1 MSVSLINNLGSLASQ
16 TRLNAT
22 STKLNSTIQKLSSG
36 LRINNSGDDAA
47 GLSIANKF
55 RSDVAILTQGIR
67 NANDGAS
74 TLQIIDGGLNTI
86 SGLLDRAATLA
97 TQSASDTFTGDR
109 NTLQAEYGKI
119 LDEITRQAE
128 NIGLVQNG
136 RYNSTLA
143 TVIGGGTESFSATDS
158 NTGVSVDLSGAA
170 NRVDATNLGLTN
182 TNIGSFGKIGRV
194 GTTAADFRDTS
205 ASVTAETLTFQV
217 QQADGTLGTAF
228 TVSIAAGTTVAALA
242 SLNANSS
249 LQTAGITVSVNSQT
263 GSLEFNSGSLF
274 KIHSSAAA
282 AATNSG
288 ISAAIGDIQFSSN
301 GNNTTIT
308 AIANTAA
315 AAQTISLTL
324 ASTGEIVTL
333 SSGGGGAGTAEVNAD
348 NLEAAVNANQKLRDA
363 GIVAIRTADG
373 ATGGAAVRLV
383 SAKTSFTYT
392 IAEVAGGTVANRSL
406 GAPTVGTQTITAA
419 TDTGASGAKKALDS
433 LKTAIANLGKVQGV
447 VGTGQNRLQQAIELA
462 TSQIT
467 NFQSAES
474 RIRDADVT
482 AEASNL
488 ARLSVLQQAGVAALA
503 QANQSSQAVLSLLR
517 G

>member
-1 MSVSLINNLGSLASQ
+1 MAISLINNLGSLSSQ
-16 TRLNAT
+16 SRLNVTGA
-22 STKLNSTIQKLSSG
+22 KLNTTIQKLSSG

-55 RSDVAILTQGIR
+55 RSDVAILSQGVR

-86 SGLLDRAATLA
+86 SNLLDRASTLA

-109 NTLQAEYGKI
+109 NTLQLEYGKI
-119 LDEITRQAE
+119 LDEITRQAQ
-128 NIGLVQNG
+128 NVGLVQNG
-136 RYNSTLA
+136 RYNTSLA
-143 TVIGGGTESFSATDS
+143 TVIGGGSDSFAASNS
-158 NTGVSVDLSGAA
+158 NTSVAIDLSGAA
-170 NRVDATNLGLTN
+170 NRVDATSLGLTN
-182 TNIGSFGKIGRV
+182 TNIGSFGKVGRA

-217 QQADGTLGTAF
+217 QQTDGTLGTAF
-228 TVSIAAGTTVAALA
+228 TVAIGAGTTTAALA
-242 SLNANSS
+242 SLNSNAS
-249 LQTAGITVSVNSQT
+249 LQSAGITVSVNSTT

-274 KIHSSAAA
+274 KVHSSAAA

-288 ISAAIGDIQFSSN
+288 ISAAIGDIAFSSN

-308 AIANTAA
+308 ATGNTAA
-315 AAQTISLTL
+315 ANQTLALTL
-324 ASTGEIVTL
+324 ASTGEVVNVTVA
-333 SSGGGGAGTAEVNAD
+333 GGAAATAETNAD
-348 NLEAAVNANQKLRDA
+348 TLEAAINANQKLRDA
-363 GIVAIRTADG
+363 GVVAIRTANG
-373 ATGGAAVRLV
+373 ATGGAGVRIV

-392 IAEVAGGTVANRSL
+392 IAETSTAAAADRTL

-419 TDTGASGAKKALDS
+419 TDSGASGAKKSLDS
-433 LKTAIANLGKVQGV
+433 LKTAIANLGKVQGT

-467 NFQSAES
+467 NFQAAES

>member
-1 MSVSLINNLGSLASQ
+1 MAVSLINNLGSLASQ

-22 STKLNSTIQKLSSG
+22 GAKLNSTIQKLSSG

-55 RSDVAILTQGIR
+55 RSDVAILSQGVR

-86 SGLLDRAATLA
+86 SNLLDRAATLS

-119 LDEITRQAE
+119 LDEITRQAQS
-128 NIGLVQNG
+128 IGLVQNG
-136 RYNSTLA
+136 RYNASLA
-143 TVIGGGTESFSATDS
+143 TVIGGGSDSFAATNS
-158 NTGVSVDLSGAA
+158 NTSVSIDLSGAA
-170 NRVDATNLGLTN
+170 NRVDSTSLGLTN
-182 TNIGSFGKIGRV
+182 TNIGSFGKVGRA
-194 GTTAADFRDTS
+194 GTTARDFRDTS
-205 ASVTAETLTFQV
+205 ASTTAETLTFQV
-217 QQADGTLGTAF
+217 QKTDGTFDTAF
-228 TVSIAAGTTVAALA
+228 TVAIGTGTTTTELAA
-242 SLNANSS
+242 LNANAS
-249 LQTAGITVSVNSQT
+249 LQSAGITVSVNATT

-274 KIHSSAAA
+274 KVSSSAAA

-288 ISAAIGDIQFSSN
+288 ISAAIGDIAFSSN
-301 GNNTTIT
+301 GNYTTIT
-308 AIANTAA
+308 ATGNTAIATQTLALTLGSTGEVVNVAVAGAA
-315 AAQTISLTL
+315 AA
-324 ASTGEIVTL
+324 
-333 SSGGGGAGTAEVNAD
+333 TAETNAD
-348 NLEAAVNANQKLRDA
+348 TLEAAVNANQKLRDA
-363 GIVAIRTADG
+363 GIVAIRTATG
-373 ATGGAAVRLV
+373 ATGGAGVRLV
-383 SAKTSFTYT
+383 SAETSFTYT
-392 IAEVAGGTVANRSL
+392 IAETSTAAAADRTL

-419 TDTGASGAKKALDS
+419 TDSGASGAKKALDS
-433 LKTAIANLGKVQGV
+433 LKTAIANLGKVQGT

-467 NFQSAES
+467 NFQAAES

-517 G
+517 